1 MQAMRATREE
11 LYVSLDR
18 TLEPLVVDCL
28 ESLLDR
34 RLSRE
39 PMAYILGWKEFYGL
53 TFGVSPDV
61 LIPRPETEHSVEA
74 ALEVLNNKVV
84 ASRPVILDIGTGS
97 GAIAISV
104 ALHSPKSLVIASDIS
119 SAAIKIAEA
128 NRRRYPSL
136 DNLEFVIG
144 DLAAWCQGPVDV
156 MVANLPYVP
165 TSVVQT
171 LDPEIKFYE
180 PLGALD
186 GGEDGMDFM
195 RQIIDQAVG
204 LLTAKGSLILELDPS
219 QFGPLCAFITETYES
234 VEFKVVKDL
243 HGLDRTLVV
252 NGLRVR

>member
-18 TLEPLVVDCL
+18 TLEPSVVDRL
-28 ESLLDR
+28 ESLMDR

-39 PMAYILGWKEFYGL
+39 PMAYILGRKEFYGL
-53 TFGVSPDV
+53 MFGVSPDV
-61 LIPRPETEHSVEA
+61 LIPRPETEHLVEA
-74 ALEVLNNKVV
+74 ALEVLNNKAV

-136 DNLEFVIG
+136 DNLQFVIG
-144 DLAAWCQGPVDV
+144 DLSAWCQGPVDV
-156 MVANLPYVP
+156 IVANLPYVP

-171 LDPEIKFYE
+171 LDPEIKFHE

-219 QFGPLCAFITETYES
+219 QFGPLCAFITETYGS